1 MLSHPSWIDNV
12 NLLGQRRAKRYDAA
26 MLQQVPTPLSAG
38 ARDVVARLQAAGFNA
53 LWAGGCVRDLILG
66 RAPKDYDIATSAAPE
81 QILALFPRAVAVGKA
96 FGVIRVIQGEL
107 EFEVA
112 TFRKDHAYRD
122 GRHPETVSFTD
133 EKNDALRRDFT
144 VNALFFDPLAGKVH
158 DHVGGQADLAA
169 RLIRAVGKPDD
180 RFAEDH
186 LRLLR
191 AIRFAATLD
200 FALDPGTF
208 AAIQR
213 QAAALGKISAE
224 RIQQELTRTLLES
237 ARPGDALGMLLNAGL
252 LPVIL
257 PEVAALR
264 GQAQPPQF
272 HPEGDVFTHT
282 RLLLNAMRQPSLRLA
297 YAALLHDI
305 GKPPT
310 AKLVDGRLRF
320 NQHAALGAAMAEA
333 ILKRL
338 RLPSEDIKAIVFC
351 IANHMRFMDV
361 RKMRRAT
368 LHRLVGAPTFPL
380 ELELHR
386 LDCAASHGDLQ
397 NFDFL
402 REFEREFRAQPVLP
416 KPWVTGHDL
425 MALGITRGPEIGR
438 WKKLAYD
445 AQLEKFVPDREAA
458 LAWLKKLLA
467 AKRAEMNF
475 PPGEKS
481 V

>member
-1 MLSHPSWIDNV
+1 MVHLVPS
-12 NLLGQRRAKRYDAA
+12 
-26 MLQQVPTPLSAG
+26 PLSEA
-38 ARDVVARLQAAGFNA
+38 ARQVVRRLQAAGFAA
-53 LWAGGCVRDLILG
+53 LWAGGCVRDMIMG
-66 RAPKDYDIATSAAPE
+66 RPPKDYDIATGATPDQVLE
-81 QILALFPRAVAVGKA
+81 LFPRAVAVGKA
-96 FGVIRVIQGEL
+96 FGVVRVALGDH

-122 GRHPETVSFTD
+122 GRRPEAVSFTD
-133 EKNDALRRDFT
+133 EKTDALRRDFT
-144 VNALFFDPLAGKVH
+144 INALFFDPVAGTVH
-158 DHVGGQADLAA
+158 DYAGGQADIAA
-169 RLIRAVGKPDD
+169 RLIRAVGRAED

-186 LRLLR
+186 LRMLR

-200 FALDPGTF
+200 FTVDPATF
-208 AAIQR
+208 EAIR
-213 QAAALGKISAE
+213 QHAPAIGKISGE

-237 ARPGDALGMLLNAGL
+237 ARPGDAVGMMLSAGL
-252 LPVIL
+252 LAVIL

-282 RLLLNAMRQPSLRLA
+282 LLMLNAMLAGPAGSQPSLRLA
-297 YAALLHDI
+297 YAVLFHDI

-310 AKLVDGRLRF
+310 AQLTDGRIRF
-320 NQHAALGAAMAEA
+320 NQHAQHGAAMAEA

-338 RLPSEDIKAIVFC
+338 RLPSDDIKAIVFS

-368 LHRLVGAPTFPL
+368 LHRLVGAATFPL

-386 LDCAASHGDLQ
+386 LDCAASHGDMQ

-402 REFEREFRAQPVLP
+402 REFEREYRARPVLP
-416 KPWVTGHDL
+416 KPWVTGDDL
-425 MALGITRGPEIGR
+425 LALGVPNGREVGR

-445 AQLEKFVPDREAA
+445 AQLENAVASREAA
-458 LAWLKKLLA
+458 LAWVKKLVD
-467 AKRAEMNF
+467 AKRAES
-475 PPGEKS
+475 G
-481 V
+481 